1 MITTRHIVLEG
12 VFAAPG
18 DICEE
23 NAGRVSPEAVAATGF
38 KYRRVSSMPVF
49 ELAMKAVS
57 AAKEDAHGKDL
68 EIGAVVAATFSA
80 EDRFPALSVKIASAA
95 GLKTDVPAFDIQMA
109 CSAYPYAVYAAGKL
123 AADLGKAV
131 LLVDGDV
138 QSRLVGGGDAAAAMV
153 MGDALTATLVRA
165 SDGDCSKSGFSFL
178 SSCDTALFC
187 GESGPISMDGFKV
200 FSFVAAKVKP
210 MLAQFIAES
219 GPFDRFVPHQANM
232 YMLRQLAKGLGV
244 ESKMLLSGEEYGNV
258 GSASIPLTLAAAAAK
273 EDLRSKR
280 VLLAGFGAGFSA
292 AAAAV
297 SLSDTFSAKVL
308 V

>member
-1 MITTRHIVLEG
+1 
-12 VFAAPG
+12 
-18 DICEE
+18 
-23 NAGRVSPEAVAATGF
+23 
-38 KYRRVSSMPVF
+38 
-49 ELAMKAVS
+49 
-57 AAKEDAHGKDL
+57 
-68 EIGAVVAATFSA
+68 
-80 EDRFPALSVKIASAA
+80 
-95 GLKTDVPAFDIQMA
+95 
-109 CSAYPYAVYAAGKL
+109 
-123 AADLGKAV
+123 
-131 LLVDGDV
+131 
-138 QSRLVGGGDAAAAMV
+138 
-153 MGDALTATLVRA
+153 
-165 SDGDCSKSGFSFL
+165 
-178 SSCDTALFC
+178 
-187 GESGPISMDGFKV
+187 MDGFKV